1 MGKIAKKKGIF
12 FTFIAILIMTVFI
25 LVLVPQA
32 DVSLQKDAQAIST
45 KIGTVD
51 NYIVILEDSYF
62 ETVLRATT
70 LKTLLSLAFYA
81 NSTGKFLTDFDSSFS
96 EIMINGTINK
106 VPVDSITRKKIMD
119 NSTLINWSNAV
130 AETAKSTYNVNTTIV
145 IINVSVNQTDPWSV
159 TSKLSLNI
167 TVKSSVAEWKR
178 SKTIQTKLSL
188 EALPD
193 PYYLVN
199 TVYTN
204 DLYDKRIKQ
213 SGIPFDVWNISQVRI
228 TLRNSTYVYW
238 KSAKAPS
245 YLMRFVNNT
254 NSSEC
259 CGIES
264 LVDPNKISPS
274 DQRDSYVD
282 YLFWPHTYN
291 PIANCTKIYN
301 ITNPAT
307 GGGIWD
313 EFRYFKLD
321 IDHVVLYNV
330 TSNDAVR
337 NC

>member
-1 MGKIAKKKGIF
+1 MGKIAKKRGIF
-12 FTFIAILIMTVFI
+12 FTFIAIIIMAVFVI
-25 LVLVPQA
+25 VLVPKI
-32 DVSLQKDAQAIST
+32 DVNLQKDAQVIST

-70 LKTLLSLAFYA
+70 FKTLLSLSFYE
-81 NSTGKFLTDFDSSFS
+81 NSTGKFLADFDSAFS

-106 VPVDSITRKKIMD
+106 VPVDSITGKKIMG

-130 AETAKSTYNVNTTIV
+130 AETARSTYNVNTTVI
-145 IINVSVNQTDPWSV
+145 IINVSVNQTDPWSL
-159 TSKLSLNI
+159 TSTLSLNI
-167 TVKSSVAEWKR
+167 TVESSVAEWR
-178 SKTIQTKLSL
+178 RLKTIKTKLSL

-199 TVYTN
+199 TN
-204 DLYDKRIKQ
+204 GLYDQKIKQ
-213 SGIPFDVWNISQVRI
+213 SAIPFDRWNISQVRI
-228 TLRNSTYVYW
+228 TLRNATYVYW
-238 KSAKAPS
+238 NSAKAPS

-254 NSSEC
+254 KSSQC

-264 LVDPNKISPS
+264 LVDPNKIAAS

-282 YLFWPHTYN
+282 YLFWSHTYN
-291 PIANCTKIYN
+291 PIENCANIYN

-321 IDHVVLYNV
+321 LDHIVFYNV